1 MPELSPSAVVSPSY
15 ADRPQ
20 ITTTAAAPRMRVV
33 MLGGC
38 AQQVLRPSI
47 NEATMRLLTRLGCE
61 VVVAENAGCCGALV
75 HHMGLEHEGHEAAK
89 RNIAAWEA
97 AEAKHLEYSEKLAK
111 ATEEIAGI
119 TDSIRREGELE
130 RDKIIAAAK
139 ELAVNVE
146 QEAENKA
153 AGVVAKA
160 RTELREEAASLAV
173 ELAED
178 MLKKQVSAEDQNR
191 LVDEYMQKVGEIH

>member
-1 MPELSPSAVVSPSY
+1 MKKANTNLISSLIQLTIISGLVLLPAVVLASGGGGH
-15 ADRPQ
+15 ADSGVILKDFAYRCFNFALLVGLVAYFVTKP
-20 ITTTAAAPRMRVV
+20 IRKGLKGRTEEIEKTLAD
-33 MLGGC
+33 
-38 AQQVLRPSI
+38 AQ
-47 NEATMRLLTRLGCE
+47 
-61 VVVAENAGCCGALV
+61 
-75 HHMGLEHEGHEAAK
+75 AAK
-89 RNIAAWEA
+89 EA

-111 ATEEIAGI
+111 ATEEIASI

-139 ELAVNVE
+139 ELAINVE

-153 AGVVAKA
+153 AGVVTKA

-178 MLKKQVSAEDQNR
+178 MLKKQVSADDQKR
-191 LVDEYMQKVGEIH
+191 LVEEYMQKVGELH